1 LKVSF
6 VDPYAVRKAALN
18 TQAVQCHNEL
28 NGHDFTVVPLHPGLV
43 VTDIGH
49 LAGKEAMS
57 VQKSVEGALKVTGYC
72 KKEDCAIFLFHGR
85 RGFNK

>member
-1 LKVSF
+1 VGF
-6 VDPYAVRKAALN
+6 FDPNAVRKAALN
-18 TQAVQCHNEL
+18 TQAVQWHNEL
-28 NGHDFTVVPLHPGLV
+28 NGHDFTVVPLHPGWV
-43 VTDIGH
+43 ATDIGH